1 MNKWISS
8 GILLGSAALLLS
20 RRAKNNSEGDG
31 TKDLAERIDKAK
43 KSPSAPHRPPSAGE
57 RQAAD
62 DATRRYITYAMLP
75 CWGLAGALD
84 WLWHRQTKIE
94 TTSGTEESIMHLL
107 MMAEAG
113 TPILMGLFME
123 VNAGV
128 FASMLGGLLLHQFT
142 VIWDVKYTA
151 PRRLIPVREQHTH
164 VFMET
169 IPFDIAAVLACLH
182 WEQFLALFGAGPEEP
197 RFALRLKQ
205 PPVPLSHVAAILA
218 GMALFVGAPHVE
230 ELLRCWKAEREGL
243 KGRDTPECA
252 RELFAS

>member
-8 GILLGSAALLLS
+8 GILLGSGALLLS

-123 VNAGV
+123 VNA
-128 FASMLGGLLLHQFT
+128 
-142 VIWDVKYTA
+142 
-151 PRRLIPVREQHTH
+151 
-164 VFMET
+164 
-169 IPFDIAAVLACLH
+169 
-182 WEQFLALFGAGPEEP
+182 
-197 RFALRLKQ
+197 
-205 PPVPLSHVAAILA
+205 
-218 GMALFVGAPHVE
+218 
-230 ELLRCWKAEREGL
+230 
-243 KGRDTPECA
+243 ECSPA
-252 RELFAS
+252 